1 MQLKN
6 KLCRQHA
13 TLKMSWQ
20 LLTEDVEAP
29 VPLEK
34 LGSDINN
41 QRLR

>member
-20 LLTEDVEAP
+20 LLTEDIEAP
-29 VPLEK
+29 MPAGK
-34 LGSDINN
+34 LDSDINN

>member
-13 TLKMSWQ
+13 ALKMSWQ
-20 LLTEDVEAP
+20 LFTEDIEAP
-29 VPLEK
+29 IPSENLS
-34 LGSDINN
+34 SDINN